1 MYSTPASGNP
11 VTQRDI
17 ARALGV
23 SNATVS
29 LALRDSDS
37 LTRERREEVQAAA
50 KRMGYRLNS
59 AGAELSRH
67 KRHSSVAP
75 THAAL
80 AWIEVRHPAEQSRF
94 YKSFDS
100 CREGAEEA
108 ARKLGYQ
115 LEEFRIEGKVNPE
128 SLHQELEARS
138 IRGIVLLSQDSH
150 PDWGAFPWE
159 NYPVVRFGRSLGN
172 PSCHLVSSDLISN
185 AMLAFTRM
193 RELGYQRIGFITDR
207 VGVVREGHLGETGV
221 LIAQRLI
228 DAGDRVP
235 VCVVGGFSDR
245 GRAKSVVKWVRENQ
259 VDAILTDIAQC
270 PEILSEGG
278 LRVPDDVGLACTN
291 VMEISVSAGIHQNS
305 TEIGIV
311 GVFMLHSLMSE
322 NARGIPGI
330 VRQMLVQGEWV
341 DGDSLP
347 DRAG

>member
-1 MYSTPASGNP
+1 MYSTPASGNS

-17 ARALGV
+17 ARVLGV

-29 LALRDSDS
+29 LALRDSES
-37 LTRERREEVQAAA
+37 LTRERREEIQAAA
-50 KRMGYRLNS
+50 KRMGYRPNP
-59 AGAELSRH
+59 AAAELSRH

-75 THAAL
+75 THPAL
-80 AWIEVRHPAEQSRF
+80 AWIDVQNPAEQSRCD
-94 YKSFDS
+94 KSFDS

-115 LEEFRIEGKVNPE
+115 LEEFRIEGNVNPE
-128 SLHQELEARS
+128 SLHRELEARS

-172 PSCHLVSSDLISN
+172 PLCHLVSSDLISN
-185 AMLAFTRM
+185 AMLAFTKM

-207 VGVVREGHLGETGV
+207 VDVVRGGHLGETGF
-221 LIAQRLI
+221 LIAQRLV
-228 DAGDRVP
+228 DAEDRLP
-235 VCVVGGFSDR
+235 VCVVGEFSDR
-245 GRAKSVVKWVRENQ
+245 GRAKSVAKWVRENR

-270 PEILSEGG
+270 PEILAEGG

-291 VMEISVSAGIHQNS
+291 VMEVSVSAGIRQNS
-305 TEIGIV
+305 TEIGRV
-311 GVFMLHSLMSE
+311 GVLMLHSLIAE
-322 NARGIPGI
+322 KACGVPGI
-330 VRQMLVQGEWV
+330 VRRMLLLGEWM

-347 DRAG
+347 GRVE